1 MRPEDEERL
10 QHMLEAAQEALSFAV
25 GRSRSDLDI
34 DRMLTL
40 ALVKEI
46 EIIGE
51 AAYQMAEIS
60 RSEVPGIRW
69 PAIINMRHRLVH
81 DYQEINLTVLWKTL
95 QEDLPPLI
103 ESMEAIVAGKSGNT
117 GPERGEC

>member
-1 MRPEDEERL
+1 MRPEDEIRL
-10 QHMLEAAQEALSFAV
+10 RHMLDAAKEALGFSD
-25 GRSRSDLDI
+25 GRTRDDLDM

-51 AAYQMAEIS
+51 AAFQMAEES
-60 RSEVPGIRW
+60 RSEAAGIRW

-81 DYQEINLTVLWKTL
+81 EYQDIDLSVLWKTL
-95 QEDLPPLI
+95 TEDLPPLI
-103 ESMEAIVAGKSGNT
+103 EALK
-117 GPERGEC
+117 

>member
-1 MRPEDEERL
+1 MRPEDRERL
-10 QHMLEAAQEALSFAV
+10 QHMLEAAKEAIGFV
-25 GRSRSDLDI
+25 ERRTRGELDT

-40 ALVKEI
+40 ALMKEI

-51 AAYQMAEIS
+51 AAYQMAEPS
-60 RSEVPGIRW
+60 RSESTGIHW

-81 DYQEINLTVLWKTL
+81 EYQAIDLTVLWKTV

-103 ESMEAIVAGKSGNT
+103 AALEDILGS
-117 GPERGEC
+117 ER